1 MSAASGRRSE
11 ESLLASLT
19 ALYEAHGYAPYR
31 MSRFEP
37 YDLYVRN
44 KDFLIS
50 DGVITFTDTN
60 GSLLA
65 LKPDVTLSIVRSTG
79 EVTPGTVRKVYYN
92 EHVYRVSSST
102 HAFGELMQS
111 GLECIGDMDAFS
123 IGEVLAVALEALALI
138 SDDAVLDLS
147 HLGIVTALLDSA
159 DAAMETRRSVLR
171 CMAGKNVH
179 ELKRVCGEAG
189 VPETACEALCALAA
203 VSGTPKEAL
212 AALEP
217 VLKAVPDREAV
228 NQFRSVLSA
237 LESSPCAGMLRV
249 DFSAIGDPKYYNGFV
264 FQGYV
269 KGLPERV
276 LSGGQYDRLMRR
288 MHSEAGAVGFA
299 VYLDALAMLFAD
311 PDPYDADVLLL
322 YDGGASIADVSRA
335 VNRLIREGMSVS
347 AQRAVPPKQRFR
359 KTLKLREGEVIP
371 LD

>member
-1 MSAASGRRSE
+1 MSAAAERRSE
-11 ESLLASLT
+11 ERLVASLT
-19 ALYEAHGYAPYR
+19 ALYEAHGYAPYK

-79 EVTPGTVRKVYYN
+79 EVQPGTVRKVYYN
-92 EHVYRVSSST
+92 EHVYRVSSNT

-111 GLECIGDMDAFS
+111 GLECIGDMDAFTL
-123 IGEVLAVALEALALI
+123 GEVLAIALEALAAI
-138 SDDAVLDLS
+138 SQDAVLDLS
-147 HLGIVTALLDSA
+147 HLGIVTSLLDDA
-159 DAAMETRRSVLR
+159 DAPQETRRVILR
-171 CMAGKNVH
+171 SLAEKNAH
-179 ELKRVCGEAG
+179 ELKRVCSEAG
-189 VPETACEALCALAA
+189 MPVPICEALSALAA
-203 VSGTPKEAL
+203 VSGTPEEAL

-217 VLKAVPDREAV
+217 VLKDVPDQDAV
-228 NQFRSVLSA
+228 RQFRSVLGA
-237 LESSPCAGMLRV
+237 LESSPHAGMLRV

-322 YDGGASIADVSRA
+322 YDEETPIADVSLA
-335 VNRLIREGMSVS
+335 VNKLIAEGCSVS

-359 KTLKLREGEVIP
+359 RTMKLREGEVIP
-371 LD
+371 LA